1 MLLDTLLDPRNLNS
15 VFQPIV
21 RLCDDGP
28 RLHALECLTRGTA
41 GSHFESAEVM
51 FEYIRCMAAEPRM
64 DLLCIQSAL
73 RCAAALP
80 GTPTLTFNVHTAT
93 LSRMSA
99 FPHELERLLAEANV
113 SPGRIVIEVTE
124 HAVAW
129 RNRTFHDALDYLRGL
144 GMAIAL
150 DDVGTEAAN
159 LKMIVDVRPDI
170 LKIDRY
176 LVHRASTDAWRQAAV
191 ESIVT
196 LGRRFGVDVVA
207 EGISTEAD
215 LETARALGV
224 DLAQGFFLAKPA
236 PAAELLVHPLLASS
250 ARGSPLGAP

>member
-1 MLLDTLLDPRNLNS
+1 MLLDTLLDPRNLHT

-41 GSHFESAEVM
+41 GSHFETADVM
-51 FEYIRCMAAEPRM
+51 FEYVRCMAAEPRM
-64 DLLCIQSAL
+64 DLLCIETAL
-73 RCAAALP
+73 RSVGPFP
-80 GTPTLTFNVHTAT
+80 GAPTLNFNVHTAT

-99 FPHELERLLAEANV
+99 FPQELERLLAEANV
-113 SPGRIVIEVTE
+113 APERVVIEVTE

-129 RNRTFHDALDYLRGL
+129 RTRTFHDAIDQLRRL

-150 DDVGTEAAN
+150 DDVGSEAAN
-159 LKMIVDVRPDI
+159 FKMIVDVRPDI

-176 LVHRASTDAWRQAAV
+176 LVHQAATDPWRQAAM
-191 ESIVT
+191 EAIIT
-196 LGRRFGVDVVA
+196 LGKRFGIDVVA

-215 LETARALGV
+215 LMTACSLGV
-224 DLAQGFFLAKPA
+224 NIAQGFLLARPA
-236 PAAELLVHPLLASS
+236 PAADLLTHTLFAQRS
-250 ARGSPLGAP
+250 AW